1 MSAQDLF
8 IEVGKPGSAT
18 TLDANYTAGDT
29 SVAVVSTTNWPP
41 VGKAV
46 IFAID
51 NVKVVSGEEVQ
62 IQGTYNE
69 FEGIVASATSISN
82 VDQKLGSGDRDYAA
96 GSLTRVYVPVSAE
109 RENRLAQ
116 GMAVEHN
123 QDGTLKDDA
132 ATINTLDRTTPYGL
146 LAETRYYTA
155 TDTWTKPAGLKFI
168 EVEVQSPGGGGG
180 GADSGAG
187 NSSAGGAGGGGGYS
201 RKKILATALAGTEA
215 VTIGAVGARS
225 GANNSPGNAGGNSS
239 FGSHAT
245 TTGGGAGGAGVDTA
259 PGSMPKAS
267 AECGAGGTATG
278 GDLNVN
284 GSEGV
289 RGIFYKSS
297 STMSSAGGGS
307 FLSGGNNAVQVTAN
321 LNFDGADGTG
331 YGMGGSGAV
340 SSGASTV
347 SSAGGIGA
355 PGIVIVKEYF

>member
-116 GMAVEHN
+116 GMAVAHN
-123 QDGTLKDDA
+123 QDGALKDS
-132 ATINTLDRTTPYGL
+132 I
-146 LAETRYYTA
+146 
-155 TDTWTKPAGLKFI
+155 
-168 EVEVQSPGGGGG
+168 V
-180 GADSGAG
+180 
-187 NSSAGGAGGGGGYS
+187 
-201 RKKILATALAGTEA
+201 ATAKIADNA
-215 VTIGAVGARS
+215 VTTAKMADASVTAEKLGTPVAFRATTTQTIALGAVDVTTYTEVTDLGGNFNPATGLFTVPYSGIYQLNAQMQFSNQTGRLFLYLVASTTGTIVSNMFYNGA
-225 GANNSPGNAGGNSS
+225 ANGGITAVASITVALVASETVKVTLNNQTASADLNNSS
-239 FGSHAT
+239 F
-245 TTGGGAGGAGVDTA
+245 
-259 PGSMPKAS
+259 
-267 AECGAGGTATG
+267 
-278 GDLNVN
+278 N
-284 GSEGV
+284 G
-289 RGIFYKSS
+289 
-297 STMSSAGGGS
+297 
-307 FLSGGNNAVQVTAN
+307 FLVGRT
-321 LNFDGADGTG
+321 D
-331 YGMGGSGAV
+331 
-340 SSGASTV
+340 
-347 SSAGGIGA
+347 
-355 PGIVIVKEYF
+355 

>member
-116 GMAVEHN
+116 GMAVAHN
-123 QDGTLKDDA
+123 QDGALKDS
-132 ATINTLDRTTPYGL
+132 I
-146 LAETRYYTA
+146 
-155 TDTWTKPAGLKFI
+155 
-168 EVEVQSPGGGGG
+168 V
-180 GADSGAG
+180 
-187 NSSAGGAGGGGGYS
+187 
-201 RKKILATALAGTEA
+201 ATAKIADNA
-215 VTIGAVGARS
+215 VTTAKMADASVTAEKLGTPVAFRATTTQTIAAGVVDVTTYTEVTDLGGNFNPATGLFTVPYSGIYQLNAQMRLSDQTGRLYLDLVASTTGIIVSNMFYNGVANGEITAVASITVALVAGETVKVTL
-225 GANNSPGNAGGNSS
+225 NNQAAPAALTNSS
-239 FGSHAT
+239 F
-245 TTGGGAGGAGVDTA
+245 
-259 PGSMPKAS
+259 
-267 AECGAGGTATG
+267 
-278 GDLNVN
+278 N
-284 GSEGV
+284 G
-289 RGIFYKSS
+289 
-297 STMSSAGGGS
+297 
-307 FLSGGNNAVQVTAN
+307 FLVGRT
-321 LNFDGADGTG
+321 D
-331 YGMGGSGAV
+331 
-340 SSGASTV
+340 
-347 SSAGGIGA
+347 
-355 PGIVIVKEYF
+355 

>member
-116 GMAVEHN
+116 GMAVAHN
-123 QDGTLKDDA
+123 QDGALKDS
-132 ATINTLDRTTPYGL
+132 I
-146 LAETRYYTA
+146 
-155 TDTWTKPAGLKFI
+155 
-168 EVEVQSPGGGGG
+168 V
-180 GADSGAG
+180 
-187 NSSAGGAGGGGGYS
+187 
-201 RKKILATALAGTEA
+201 ATAKIADNA
-215 VTIGAVGARS
+215 VTTAKMADASVTAEKLGTPVAFRATTTQTIAVSTVDVTTYTEVTDLGGNFNPATGLFTVPYSGIYQLNAQMRFSDQTGRLYLNLVASTTGTIVSNMFYNGA
-225 GANNSPGNAGGNSS
+225 ANGGITAVASITVALVAGETVKVTLNNQTASADLNNSS
-239 FGSHAT
+239 F
-245 TTGGGAGGAGVDTA
+245 
-259 PGSMPKAS
+259 
-267 AECGAGGTATG
+267 
-278 GDLNVN
+278 N
-284 GSEGV
+284 G
-289 RGIFYKSS
+289 
-297 STMSSAGGGS
+297 
-307 FLSGGNNAVQVTAN
+307 FLVGRT
-321 LNFDGADGTG
+321 D
-331 YGMGGSGAV
+331 
-340 SSGASTV
+340 
-347 SSAGGIGA
+347 
-355 PGIVIVKEYF
+355 

>member
-116 GMAVEHN
+116 GMAVAHN
-123 QDGTLKDDA
+123 QDGALKDS
-132 ATINTLDRTTPYGL
+132 I
-146 LAETRYYTA
+146 
-155 TDTWTKPAGLKFI
+155 
-168 EVEVQSPGGGGG
+168 V
-180 GADSGAG
+180 
-187 NSSAGGAGGGGGYS
+187 
-201 RKKILATALAGTEA
+201 ATAKIADNA
-215 VTIGAVGARS
+215 VTTAKMADASVTAEKLGTPVAFRATTTQTIALGAVDVTTYTEVTDLGGNFNPATGLFTVPYS
-225 GANNSPGNAGGNSS
+225 GIYQLNAQMQFSNQTGRLFLYLVASTTGTIVSNMFYNGVANGKITAVASITVALVAGETVKVNLGNQTASAALTNSS
-239 FGSHAT
+239 F
-245 TTGGGAGGAGVDTA
+245 
-259 PGSMPKAS
+259 
-267 AECGAGGTATG
+267 
-278 GDLNVN
+278 N
-284 GSEGV
+284 G
-289 RGIFYKSS
+289 
-297 STMSSAGGGS
+297 
-307 FLSGGNNAVQVTAN
+307 FLVGRT
-321 LNFDGADGTG
+321 D
-331 YGMGGSGAV
+331 
-340 SSGASTV
+340 
-347 SSAGGIGA
+347 
-355 PGIVIVKEYF
+355 

>member
-116 GMAVEHN
+116 GMAVAHN
-123 QDGTLKDDA
+123 QDGALKDS
-132 ATINTLDRTTPYGL
+132 I
-146 LAETRYYTA
+146 
-155 TDTWTKPAGLKFI
+155 
-168 EVEVQSPGGGGG
+168 V
-180 GADSGAG
+180 
-187 NSSAGGAGGGGGYS
+187 
-201 RKKILATALAGTEA
+201 ATAKIADNA
-215 VTIGAVGARS
+215 VTTAKMADASVTTAKMADASVTAEKLGTPVAFRATTTQTIAVSTVDVTTYTEVTDLGGNFNPATGLFTVPYSGIYQLNAQMRFSDQTGRLYLNLVASTTGTIVSNMFYNGA
-225 GANNSPGNAGGNSS
+225 ANGGITAVASITVALVASETVKVTLNNQTASADLNNSS
-239 FGSHAT
+239 F
-245 TTGGGAGGAGVDTA
+245 
-259 PGSMPKAS
+259 
-267 AECGAGGTATG
+267 
-278 GDLNVN
+278 N
-284 GSEGV
+284 G
-289 RGIFYKSS
+289 
-297 STMSSAGGGS
+297 
-307 FLSGGNNAVQVTAN
+307 FLVGRT
-321 LNFDGADGTG
+321 D
-331 YGMGGSGAV
+331 
-340 SSGASTV
+340 
-347 SSAGGIGA
+347 
-355 PGIVIVKEYF
+355 